1 MQKNKTYKMVG
12 LFVLTGFLVFSAIIF
27 HYVIKKFTSDD
38 SQYVV
43 LYFEESIQGLSVGS
57 SVVFKGV
64 EVGQVA
70 KISLVTNLQNG
81 TFKMPVFITFKQNR
95 SFQMKDG
102 NKDAS
107 AEEILHSLIEKG
119 LRARLISANYL
130 TGQLMIEL
138 DMDPSVPAILR
149 GTGEHLEIPTV
160 ISSIGMISK
169 DLQEIPFRE
178 NMMQLGNLLKELDDK
193 LPPIMDN
200 LYRITDKTDKL
211 LDGQATRA
219 EKTIT
224 NFNAMVEQMTKAG
237 RSIQNL
243 ADYLERHPEAM
254 LQGKRRPR

>member
-1 MQKNKTYKMVG
+1 M
-12 LFVLTGFLVFSAIIF
+12 
-27 HYVIKKFTSDD
+27 
-38 SQYVV
+38 
-43 LYFEESIQGLSVGS
+43 SVGS

-200 LYRITDKTDKL
+200 LYSITDKTDKL

>member
-27 HYVIKKFTSDD
+27 HYVGKKFASDD

-43 LYFEESIQGLSVGS
+43 LYFEESIQGLNVGS

-70 KISLVTNLQNG
+70 KISLITNLQSG
-81 TFKMPVFITFKQNR
+81 TFKMPVFITFKRNR

-102 NKDAS
+102 KEA
-107 AEEILHSLIEKG
+107 APEEILHSLIEKG

-138 DMDPSVPAILR
+138 DMDPSAPAILR
-149 GTGEHLEIPTV
+149 GTEEHMEIPTV

-178 NMMQLGNLLKELDDK
+178 NMMQLGNLLKELDEK
-193 LPPIMDN
+193 LPPIMEN
-200 LYRITDKTDKL
+200 MYGITDKTDKL
-211 LDGQATRA
+211 LDSQAARA
-219 EKTIT
+219 EKTIN
-224 NFNAMVEQMTKAG
+224 NFNAMVEQMSRAG
-237 RSIQNL
+237 RSVQNL

-254 LQGKRRPR
+254 LQGKRRPK

>member
-1 MQKNKTYKMVG
+1 MQKNKTYKIVG

-27 HYVIKKFTSDD
+27 HFVGKKFTSDD

-43 LYFEESIQGLSVGS
+43 LYFEESIQGLNVGS

-70 KISLVTNLQNG
+70 KISLITNLQNG

-102 NKDAS
+102 KEAS
-107 AEEILHSLIEKG
+107 PKEILHSLIEKG

-149 GTGEHLEIPTV
+149 GTGEHMEIPTV

-200 LYRITDKTDKL
+200 MYNITAKTDKL
-211 LDGQATRA
+211 LDSQATRA
-219 EKTIT
+219 EKTIN
-224 NFNAMVEQMTKAG
+224 NFNAMVEQMSRAG
-237 RSIQNL
+237 RSVQNL

-254 LQGKRRPR
+254 LQGKRRPK

>member
-1 MQKNKTYKMVG
+1 M
-12 LFVLTGFLVFSAIIF
+12 
-27 HYVIKKFTSDD
+27 
-38 SQYVV
+38 
-43 LYFEESIQGLSVGS
+43 SVGS

-102 NKDAS
+102 KDAS

-138 DMDPSVPAILR
+138 DMDPSAPAILR

-160 ISSIGMISK
+160 ISK

-200 LYRITDKTDKL
+200 LYSITDKTDKL

-254 LQGKRRPR
+254 LQGKRRPK

>member
-200 LYRITDKTDKL
+200 LYSITDKTDKL

>member
-1 MQKNKTYKMVG
+1 MQKNKTYKIVG

-27 HYVIKKFTSDD
+27 HYVGKKFTSDD

-43 LYFEESIQGLSVGS
+43 LYFEESIQGLNVGS

-70 KISLVTNLQNG
+70 KISLITNLQNG

-102 NKDAS
+102 KEAS
-107 AEEILHSLIEKG
+107 PKEILHSLIEKG

-138 DMDPSVPAILR
+138 DMDPSTPAILR
-149 GTGEHLEIPTV
+149 GTGEHMEIPTV

-200 LYRITDKTDKL
+200 MYNITAKTDKL
-211 LDGQATRA
+211 LDSQAARA

-224 NFNAMVEQMTKAG
+224 NFNTMVEQMSRAG
-237 RSIQNL
+237 RSVQNL

-254 LQGKRRPR
+254 LQGKRRQK

>member
-1 MQKNKTYKMVG
+1 MQKNKTYKIVG

-27 HYVIKKFTSDD
+27 HYVGKKFTSDD

-43 LYFEESIQGLSVGS
+43 LYFEESIQGLNVGS

-70 KISLVTNLQNG
+70 KISLITNLQNG

-102 NKDAS
+102 KEAS
-107 AEEILHSLIEKG
+107 PKEILHSLIEKG

-149 GTGEHLEIPTV
+149 GTGEHMEIPTV

-200 LYRITDKTDKL
+200 MYNITAKTDKL
-211 LDGQATRA
+211 LDSQATRA
-219 EKTIT
+219 EKIIN
-224 NFNAMVEQMTKAG
+224 NFNAMVEQMSRAG
-237 RSIQNL
+237 RSVQNL

-254 LQGKRRPR
+254 LQGKRRPK

>member
-1 MQKNKTYKMVG
+1 MQKNKTYKIVG

-27 HYVIKKFTSDD
+27 HYVGKKFTSDD

-43 LYFEESIQGLSVGS
+43 LYFEESIQGLNVGS

-70 KISLVTNLQNG
+70 KISLITNLQNG

-102 NKDAS
+102 KEAS
-107 AEEILHSLIEKG
+107 PKEILHSLIEKG

-149 GTGEHLEIPTV
+149 GTGDHMEIPTV

-200 LYRITDKTDKL
+200 MYNITAKTDKL
-211 LDGQATRA
+211 LDSQATRA
-219 EKTIT
+219 EKTIN
-224 NFNAMVEQMTKAG
+224 NFNAMVEQMSRAG
-237 RSIQNL
+237 RSVQNL

-254 LQGKRRPR
+254 LQGKRRPK

>member
-1 MQKNKTYKMVG
+1 
-12 LFVLTGFLVFSAIIF
+12 
-27 HYVIKKFTSDD
+27 
-38 SQYVV
+38 
-43 LYFEESIQGLSVGS
+43 
-57 SVVFKGV
+57 
-64 EVGQVA
+64 
-70 KISLVTNLQNG
+70 
-81 TFKMPVFITFKQNR
+81 
-95 SFQMKDG
+95 MKDG
-102 NKDAS
+102 KEAS
-107 AEEILHSLIEKG
+107 PEEILHSLIEKG

-138 DMDPSVPAILR
+138 DMDPSAPAILR

-178 NMMQLGNLLKELDDK
+178 NMMQLGNLLKELDDR
-193 LPPIMDN
+193 LPPIMEN
-200 LYRITDKTDKL
+200 LYSITDKTDKL
-211 LDGQATRA
+211 LDSQSARA

-224 NFNAMVEQMTKAG
+224 NFNAMVEQMSKAG

>member
-1 MQKNKTYKMVG
+1 MMC
-12 LFVLTGFLVFSAIIF
+12 FLRF
-27 HYVIKKFTSDD
+27 
-38 SQYVV
+38 
-43 LYFEESIQGLSVGS
+43 LPLSVGS

-149 GTGEHLEIPTV
+149 GTGE
-160 ISSIGMISK
+160 
-169 DLQEIPFRE
+169 QE
-178 NMMQLGNLLKELDDK
+178 
-193 LPPIMDN
+193 
-200 LYRITDKTDKL
+200 
-211 LDGQATRA
+211 
-219 EKTIT
+219 
-224 NFNAMVEQMTKAG
+224 EQNTT
-237 RSIQNL
+237 
-243 ADYLERHPEAM
+243 
-254 LQGKRRPR
+254 

>member
-1 MQKNKTYKMVG
+1 MQKNKTYKIVG

-27 HYVIKKFTSDD
+27 HYVGKKFTSDD

-43 LYFEESIQGLSVGS
+43 LYFEESIQGLNVGS

-70 KISLVTNLQNG
+70 KISLITNLQNG

-102 NKDAS
+102 KEAS
-107 AEEILHSLIEKG
+107 PKEILHSLIEKG

-138 DMDPSVPAILR
+138 DMDPSVPAVLR
-149 GTGEHLEIPTV
+149 GTGEHMEIPTV

-200 LYRITDKTDKL
+200 MYNITAKTDKL
-211 LDGQATRA
+211 LDSQATRA
-219 EKTIT
+219 EKTIN
-224 NFNAMVEQMTKAG
+224 NFNAMVEQMSRAG
-237 RSIQNL
+237 RSVQNL

-254 LQGKRRPR
+254 LQGKRRPK

>member
-27 HYVIKKFTSDD
+27 HYVGKKFASDD

-43 LYFEESIQGLSVGS
+43 LYFEESIQGLNVGS

-70 KISLVTNLQNG
+70 KISLITNLQSG
-81 TFKMPVFITFKQNR
+81 TFKMPVFITFKRNR

-102 NKDAS
+102 KEATP
-107 AEEILHSLIEKG
+107 EEILHSLIEKG

-138 DMDPSVPAILR
+138 DMDPSAPAILR
-149 GTGEHLEIPTV
+149 GTGEYMEIPTV

-178 NMMQLGNLLKELDDK
+178 NMMQLGNLLKELDEK
-193 LPPIMDN
+193 LPPIMEN
-200 LYRITDKTDKL
+200 LYGITDKTDKL
-211 LDGQATRA
+211 LDSQAARA
-219 EKTIT
+219 EKTIN
-224 NFNAMVEQMTKAG
+224 NFNAMVEQMSRAG
-237 RSIQNL
+237 RSVQNL

-254 LQGKRRPR
+254 LQGKRRPK

>member
-138 DMDPSVPAILR
+138 DMDPSAPAILR

-200 LYRITDKTDKL
+200 LYSITDKTDKL

-254 LQGKRRPR
+254 LQGKRRPK

>member
-1 MQKNKTYKMVG
+1 
-12 LFVLTGFLVFSAIIF
+12 
-27 HYVIKKFTSDD
+27 
-38 SQYVV
+38 
-43 LYFEESIQGLSVGS
+43 
-57 SVVFKGV
+57 
-64 EVGQVA
+64 
-70 KISLVTNLQNG
+70 
-81 TFKMPVFITFKQNR
+81 
-95 SFQMKDG
+95 
-102 NKDAS
+102 
-107 AEEILHSLIEKG
+107 
-119 LRARLISANYL
+119 
-130 TGQLMIEL
+130 MIEL
-138 DMDPSVPAILR
+138 DMDPSAPAILR

-200 LYRITDKTDKL
+200 LYSITNKTDKL

-224 NFNAMVEQMTKAG
+224 NFNAMVEQMSRAG
-237 RSIQNL
+237 RSVQNL

>member
-1 MQKNKTYKMVG
+1 MQKNKTYKIVG

-27 HYVIKKFTSDD
+27 HYVGKKFTSDD

-43 LYFEESIQGLSVGS
+43 LYFEESIQGLNVGS

-70 KISLVTNLQNG
+70 KISLITNLQNG

-102 NKDAS
+102 KEAS
-107 AEEILHSLIEKG
+107 PKEILHSLIEKG

-149 GTGEHLEIPTV
+149 GTGEHMEIPTV

-200 LYRITDKTDKL
+200 MYNITAKTDKL
-211 LDGQATRA
+211 LDSQATRA
-219 EKTIT
+219 EKTLN
-224 NFNAMVEQMTKAG
+224 NFNAMVEQMSRAG
-237 RSIQNL
+237 RSVQNL

-254 LQGKRRPR
+254 LQGKRRPK

>member
-1 MQKNKTYKMVG
+1 MQKNKTYKIVG

-27 HYVIKKFTSDD
+27 HYIGKKFTSDD

-43 LYFEESIQGLSVGS
+43 LYFEESIQGLNVGS

-70 KISLVTNLQNG
+70 KISLITNLQNG

-102 NKDAS
+102 KEAS
-107 AEEILHSLIEKG
+107 PKEILHSLIEKG

-149 GTGEHLEIPTV
+149 GTGEHMEIPTV

-200 LYRITDKTDKL
+200 MYNITAKTDKL
-211 LDGQATRA
+211 LDSQATRA
-219 EKTIT
+219 EKTIN
-224 NFNAMVEQMTKAG
+224 NFNAMVEQMSRAG
-237 RSIQNL
+237 RSVQNL

-254 LQGKRRPR
+254 LQGKRRPK

>member
-1 MQKNKTYKMVG
+1 MQKNKTYKIVG

-27 HYVIKKFTSDD
+27 HYVGKKFTSDD

-43 LYFEESIQGLSVGS
+43 LYFEESIQGLNVGS

-70 KISLVTNLQNG
+70 KISLITNLQNG

-102 NKDAS
+102 KEAS
-107 AEEILHSLIEKG
+107 PKEILHSLIEKG

-149 GTGEHLEIPTV
+149 GTGEHMEIPTV

-200 LYRITDKTDKL
+200 MYNITAKTDKL
-211 LDGQATRA
+211 LDSQATRT
-219 EKTIT
+219 EKTIN
-224 NFNAMVEQMTKAG
+224 NFNAMVEQMSRAG
-237 RSIQNL
+237 RSVQNL

-254 LQGKRRPR
+254 LQGKRRPK

>member
-200 LYRITDKTDKL
+200 LYSITDKTDKL
-211 LDGQATRA
+211 FDGQATRA

-254 LQGKRRPR
+254 LQGKRRPK

>member
-1 MQKNKTYKMVG
+1 MQKNKTYKIVG

-27 HYVIKKFTSDD
+27 HYVGKKFTSDD

-43 LYFEESIQGLSVGS
+43 LYFEESIQGLNVGS

-70 KISLVTNLQNG
+70 KISLITNLQNG
-81 TFKMPVFITFKQNR
+81 TFKMPLFLTFKQNR

-102 NKDAS
+102 KEAS
-107 AEEILHSLIEKG
+107 PKEILHSLIEKG

-149 GTGEHLEIPTV
+149 GTGEHMEIPTV

-200 LYRITDKTDKL
+200 MYNITAKTDKL
-211 LDGQATRA
+211 LDSQATRA
-219 EKTIT
+219 EKTIN
-224 NFNAMVEQMTKAG
+224 NFNAMVEQMSRAG
-237 RSIQNL
+237 RSVQNL

-254 LQGKRRPR
+254 LQGKRRPK

>member
-138 DMDPSVPAILR
+138 DMDPSAPAILR

-200 LYRITDKTDKL
+200 LYSITDKTDKL

>member
-1 MQKNKTYKMVG
+1 MQKNKTYKIVG

-27 HYVIKKFTSDD
+27 HYVGKKFTSDD

-43 LYFEESIQGLSVGS
+43 LYFVESIQGLNVGS

-64 EVGQVA
+64 EVGQVS
-70 KISLVTNLQNG
+70 KISLITNLQNG

-102 NKDAS
+102 KEAS
-107 AEEILHSLIEKG
+107 PKEILHSLIEKG

-149 GTGEHLEIPTV
+149 GTGEHMEIPTV

-200 LYRITDKTDKL
+200 MYNITAKTDKL
-211 LDGQATRA
+211 LDSQATRA
-219 EKTIT
+219 EKTIN
-224 NFNAMVEQMTKAG
+224 NFNAMVEQMSRAG
-237 RSIQNL
+237 RSVQNL

-254 LQGKRRPR
+254 LQGKRRPK

>member
-200 LYRITDKTDKL
+200 LYSITDKTDKL

-254 LQGKRRPR
+254 LQGKRRPK

>member
-1 MQKNKTYKMVG
+1 MQKNKTYKIVG

-27 HYVIKKFTSDD
+27 HYVGKKFTSDD

-43 LYFEESIQGLSVGS
+43 LYFEESIQGLNVGS

-70 KISLVTNLQNG
+70 KISLITNLQNG

-102 NKDAS
+102 KEAS
-107 AEEILHSLIEKG
+107 PKEILHSLIEKG

-149 GTGEHLEIPTV
+149 GTGEHMEIPTV

-178 NMMQLGNLLKELDDK
+178 NMMQLGNVLKELDDK

-200 LYRITDKTDKL
+200 MYNITAKTDKL
-211 LDGQATRA
+211 LDSQATRA
-219 EKTIT
+219 EKTIN
-224 NFNAMVEQMTKAG
+224 NFNAMVEQMSRAG
-237 RSIQNL
+237 RSVQNL

-254 LQGKRRPR
+254 LQGKRRPK

>member
-27 HYVIKKFTSDD
+27 HYVGKKFASDD

-43 LYFEESIQGLSVGS
+43 LYFEESIQGLNVGS

-70 KISLVTNLQNG
+70 KISLITNLQNG
-81 TFKMPVFITFKQNR
+81 TFKMPVFITFKRNR

-102 NKDAS
+102 KEA
-107 AEEILHSLIEKG
+107 APEEILHSLIEKG

-138 DMDPSVPAILR
+138 DMDPSAPAVLR
-149 GTGEHLEIPTV
+149 GTGEHMEIPTV

-178 NMMQLGNLLKELDDK
+178 NMMQLGNLLKELDEK
-193 LPPIMDN
+193 LPPIMEN
-200 LYRITDKTDKL
+200 LYGITDKTDKL
-211 LDGQATRA
+211 LDSQAARA
-219 EKTIT
+219 EKTIN
-224 NFNAMVEQMTKAG
+224 NFNAMVEQMSRAG
-237 RSIQNL
+237 RSVQNL

-254 LQGKRRPR
+254 LQGKRRPK